1 MLALAKS
8 EAVATVKLNENEG
21 MKESQPALQGER
33 ERPCVALTL
42 VAPLPTG
49 CAR

>member
-21 MKESQPALQGER
+21 MKELQPALGIAAGRQHGPNMR
-33 ERPCVALTL
+33 ITL
-42 VAPLPTG
+42 DP
-49 CAR
+49 